1 MCVSFENIKTR
12 KKRVMKKIA
21 YKFAVVMIIMVI
33 VALAA
38 LFVMSKNTKQISAQS
53 QDFIDHEVKEIDT
66 VHVIY
71 EDYLQIYTAMYAH
84 INAKLASVMDKKA
97 EEIQTTRAEMWQM
110 MEEYKAEIDDE
121 EIKAVYDA
129 IENKLLAY
137 DTAVDEILEAS
148 RAGDKET
155 ANLLVTNKL
164 YSINDS
170 VTTNMPKLLN
180 ASDAN
185 LETGKISLHATA
197 DRSEKTAIF
206 VALVLVFMA
215 VVITLISNWLIVVP
229 IRKIAD
235 VIKGMIADIKEE
247 QGDLTKRV
255 PVQTK
260 DEIAVLAQGVNQF
273 LEILQE
279 MIGGVIGCG
288 NEINA
293 QQQNVNN
300 IVVTTTGNANDTS
313 EAMEELAAAMQ
324 EISATAISVNERTKS
339 AEESADSI
347 MNKAIE
353 GTAFAEE
360 IRNRAE
366 GLQKRAQNSRQS
378 AETIIKELD
387 AALNDSIEDSQ
398 QIRKIDG
405 LTGEILDIASKTN
418 LLALNASIEAA
429 RAGEAGRGFAVV
441 AEEIRA
447 LADNSKE
454 TAGSI
459 QAISEG
465 VVSAVMRL
473 VENAGSLVEFING
486 HVMSDYEALEKTG
499 EKYLQ
504 DSITVDRIMNDIKAD
519 METFADLMGT
529 VVDSNDAIAD
539 NVQDSAKNISGVAEN
554 TRALTNDMQEIMNV
568 LERVASAIQHL
579 SAQTAGFHK

>member
-1 MCVSFENIKTR
+1 
-12 KKRVMKKIA
+12 MKKIA
-21 YKFAVVMIIMVI
+21 YKFAAVMIIMVI

-38 LFVMSKNTKQISAQS
+38 LFVLSKNTKQISAQS
-53 QDFIDHEVKEIDT
+53 QDFMNHEVKEIDT
-66 VHVIY
+66 VHAVY

-84 INAKLASVMDKKA
+84 INAKLSSLMDKKA
-97 EEIQTTRAEMWQM
+97 EEIQATRAEMWQM
-110 MEEYKAEIDDE
+110 LEEYKAEINDE
-121 EIKAVYDA
+121 EIMAVYDVV
-129 IENKLLAY
+129 ESKLLAY
-137 DTAVDEILEAS
+137 DAAVDEILEAS

-170 VTTNMPKLLN
+170 ITTNMPKLLN
-180 ASDAN
+180 ASEAN
-185 LETGKISLHATA
+185 LETGKMSLQSTA
-197 DRSEKTAIF
+197 QSSEKTVIIVAI
-206 VALVLVFMA
+206 VLVLMA
-215 VVITLISNWLIVVP
+215 VVITFISNWLIVVP
-229 IRKIAD
+229 IRKMAD
-235 VIKGMIADIKEE
+235 VIKGMIADIKNE

-279 MIGGVIGCG
+279 MIDGVIGCG
-288 NEINA
+288 KEINI

-300 IVVTTTGNANDTS
+300 IVVITTGNANETS
-313 EAMEELAAAMQ
+313 EVTEELAAAMQ
-324 EISATAISVNERTKS
+324 EISATASSVNENTKS
-339 AEESADSI
+339 AEKSADSI
-347 MNKAIE
+347 MNKAVE
-353 GTAFAEE
+353 GTIFAEE

-366 GLQKRAQNSRQS
+366 GLQKRAQKSRQS
-378 AETIIKELD
+378 AETMIKELD
-387 AALNDSIEDSQ
+387 TALNDSISDSQ
-398 QIRKIDG
+398 QIKKING

-441 AEEIRA
+441 AEEIRE

-473 VENAGSLVEFING
+473 VENAESLVEFIND
-486 HVMSDYEALEKTG
+486 HVMSDYEELEQTG

-504 DSITVDRIMNDIKAD
+504 DSITIDRIMNDIKAD
-519 METFADLMGT
+519 MEIFADLMGT
-529 VVDSNDAIAD
+529 VADSNDAIAN
-539 NVQDSAKNISGVAEN
+539 NVQDSTKNISDVAEN
-554 TRALTNDMQEIMNV
+554 TRVLTDNMQEITNV
-568 LERVASAIQHL
+568 LERVSLAIQSL
-579 SAQTAGFHK
+579 SSQTAGFHK

>member
-1 MCVSFENIKTR
+1 
-12 KKRVMKKIA
+12 MKKIA
-21 YKFAVVMIIMVI
+21 YKFAAVMIIMVI

-38 LFVMSKNTKQISAQS
+38 LFVLSKNTKQISAQS
-53 QDFIDHEVKEIDT
+53 QDFMNHEVKEIDT
-66 VHVIY
+66 VHAVY

-84 INAKLASVMDKKA
+84 INAKLSSLMDKKA
-97 EEIQTTRAEMWQM
+97 EEIQATRAEMWQM
-110 MEEYKAEIDDE
+110 LEEYKAEINDE
-121 EIKAVYDA
+121 EIMAVYDVV
-129 IENKLLAY
+129 ESKLLAY
-137 DTAVDEILEAS
+137 DAAVDEILEAS

-170 VTTNMPKLLN
+170 ITTNMPKLLN
-180 ASDAN
+180 ASEAN
-185 LETGKISLHATA
+185 LETGKMSLQSTA
-197 DRSEKTAIF
+197 QSSEKTVIIVAI
-206 VALVLVFMA
+206 VLVLMA
-215 VVITLISNWLIVVP
+215 VVITFISNWLIVVP
-229 IRKIAD
+229 IRKMAD
-235 VIKGMIADIKEE
+235 AIKGMIADIKNE

-279 MIGGVIGCG
+279 MIDGVIGCG
-288 NEINA
+288 KEINI

-300 IVVTTTGNANDTS
+300 IVVITTGNANETS
-313 EAMEELAAAMQ
+313 EVTEELAAAMQ
-324 EISATAISVNERTKS
+324 EISATASSVNENTKS
-339 AEESADSI
+339 AEKSADSI
-347 MNKAIE
+347 MNKAVE
-353 GTAFAEE
+353 GTIFAEE

-366 GLQKRAQNSRQS
+366 GLQKRAQKSRQS
-378 AETIIKELD
+378 AETMIKELD
-387 AALNDSIEDSQ
+387 TALNDSISDSQ
-398 QIRKIDG
+398 QIKKING

-441 AEEIRA
+441 AEEIRE

-473 VENAGSLVEFING
+473 VENAESLVEFIND
-486 HVMSDYEALEKTG
+486 HVMSDYEELEQTG

-504 DSITVDRIMNDIKAD
+504 DSITIDRIMNDIKAD
-519 METFADLMGT
+519 MEIFADMMGT
-529 VVDSNDAIAD
+529 VADSNDAIAN
-539 NVQDSAKNISGVAEN
+539 NVQDSTKNISDVAEN
-554 TRALTNDMQEIMNV
+554 TRVLTDNMQEITNV
-568 LERVASAIQHL
+568 LERVSLAIQSL

>member
-1 MCVSFENIKTR
+1 
-12 KKRVMKKIA
+12 MKKIA
-21 YKFAVVMIIMVI
+21 YKFAAVMIIMVI

-38 LFVMSKNTKQISAQS
+38 LFVLSKNTKQISAQS
-53 QDFIDHEVKEIDT
+53 QDFMNHEVKEIDT
-66 VHVIY
+66 VHAVY

-84 INAKLASVMDKKA
+84 INAKLSSLMDKKA
-97 EEIQTTRAEMWQM
+97 EEIQATRAEMWQM
-110 MEEYKAEIDDE
+110 LEEYKAEINDE
-121 EIKAVYDA
+121 EIMAVYDVV
-129 IENKLLAY
+129 ESKLLAY
-137 DTAVDEILEAS
+137 DAAVDEILEAS

-170 VTTNMPKLLN
+170 ITTNMPKLLN
-180 ASDAN
+180 ASEAN
-185 LETGKISLHATA
+185 LETGKMSLQSTA
-197 DRSEKTAIF
+197 QSSEKTVIIVAI
-206 VALVLVFMA
+206 VLVLMA
-215 VVITLISNWLIVVP
+215 VVITFISNWLIVVP
-229 IRKIAD
+229 IRKMAD
-235 VIKGMIADIKEE
+235 VIKGMIADIKNE

-279 MIGGVIGCG
+279 MIDGVIGCG
-288 NEINA
+288 KEINI

-300 IVVTTTGNANDTS
+300 IVVITTGNANETS
-313 EAMEELAAAMQ
+313 EVTEELAAAMQ
-324 EISATAISVNERTKS
+324 EISATASSVNENTKS
-339 AEESADSI
+339 AEKSADSI
-347 MNKAIE
+347 MNKAVE
-353 GTAFAEE
+353 GTIFAEE

-366 GLQKRAQNSRQS
+366 GLQKRAQKSRQS
-378 AETIIKELD
+378 AETMIKELD
-387 AALNDSIEDSQ
+387 TALNDSISDSQ
-398 QIRKIDG
+398 QIKKING

-441 AEEIRA
+441 AEEIRE

-473 VENAGSLVEFING
+473 VENAESLVEFIND
-486 HVMSDYEALEKTG
+486 HVMSDYEELEQTG

-504 DSITVDRIMNDIKAD
+504 DSITIDRIMNDIKAD
-519 METFADLMGT
+519 MEIFADMMGT
-529 VVDSNDAIAD
+529 VADSNDAIAN
-539 NVQDSAKNISGVAEN
+539 NVQDSTKNISDVAEN
-554 TRALTNDMQEIMNV
+554 TRVLTDNMQEITNV
-568 LERVASAIQHL
+568 LERVSLAIQSL